1 MLYGAGSLFVRTSD
15 LSPTSLRGENLVHPL
30 CIAGFELTFDD
41 SLAEAKCLVDGRKQI
56 SAAAIT
62 ETIASM
68 KLTFEFVDWTILQL
82 AFDELAQSTST
93 IVLPVLKTAT
103 VNSSNEVVDTELTS
117 ATGVYVYRKTP
128 QPGKYYEI
136 ITTGTPTADQAKVD
150 TAATKLVFASSEAG
164 AVVQYT
170 VNKTYT
176 TIESIGKES
185 TYDKFG
191 KLSFSG
197 IISGTEFS
205 TGMQIVVPQLSRVST
220 PALTI
225 TGELARLEIDFRAS
239 VAPGFRSVF
248 QLYNLD
254 T

>member
-1 MLYGAGSLFVRTSD
+1 MLYGAGSLFIQTGD
-15 LSPTSLRGENLVHPL
+15 LGPSSLRGENLIHPL
-30 CIAGFELTFDD
+30 CIAGFELTFND

-62 ETIASM
+62 ESIASM

-82 AFDELAQSTST
+82 AFDEIAQSTSS

-103 VNSSNEVVDTELTS
+103 VSSANEIVDTALTS
-117 ATGVYVYRKTP
+117 ATGVYVYKKTP
-128 QPGKYYEI
+128 QPGKYYKV
-136 ITTGTPTADQAKVD
+136 ITTGTPTADQVKVD
-150 TAATKLVFASSEAG
+150 TTGTKLVFASSEAG
-164 AVVQYT
+164 AVVQYS
-170 VNKTYT
+170 VRKTYT

-191 KLSFSG
+191 KLAFSG
-197 IISGTEFS
+197 IISGTEFAA
-205 TGMQIVVPQLSRVST
+205 GMQIVVPQLSRVST

-225 TGELARLEIDFRAS
+225 TGELAKLEIDFRAS